1 MYDDCS
7 GKGGA
12 IALSVRKYPFLP
24 TLPLAAILRKDRT
37 TLRTQAEQPSE
48 TIKMVDNAL
57 NVLDLL
63 RVTKGSLGVN
73 EIAKQCQLTASTT
86 CRILKT
92 LEMAGWAFQTNDDR
106 YIVGGKISFVTEKDN
121 LYLALREVALY
132 VMKEY
137 TAKYNQAMNLLV
149 RDGAY
154 CTILQQSRTN
164 KLMDYTPPLRTTLP
178 FYACAGGKIL
188 LSELPV
194 SLMEQIINSCEM
206 VPLTPCT
213 ITDPAVFRQAIREA
227 ERNGYAFDHSESV
240 MNGTCIAVPIRNY
253 SGTII
258 ATLSFSG
265 FIGVE
270 DTSTLLPYLEPL
282 REASERITSRLYATW
297 KH

>member
-1 MYDDCS
+1 MT
-7 GKGGA
+7 
-12 IALSVRKYPFLP
+12 V
-24 TLPLAAILRKDRT
+24 
-37 TLRTQAEQPSE
+37 RTQTEQSGD

-57 NVLDLL
+57 TVLDLL
-63 RVTKGSLGVN
+63 RLTKGSLGVN
-73 EIAKQCQLTASTT
+73 EIAKQCALTASTT

-92 LEMAGWAFQTNDDR
+92 LEADGWAFQTSDDR

-121 LYLALREVALY
+121 FYLALREVSLY

-137 TAKYNQAMNLLV
+137 TARYNQAMNLLV

-188 LSELPV
+188 LSELPS
-194 SLMEQIINSCEM
+194 SLTEQILTSCEM
-206 VPLTPCT
+206 VPLTPHT
-213 ITDPAVFRQAIREA
+213 ITDPEQFRKAIREA
-227 ERNGYAFDHSESV
+227 ARNGYAFDHNESV
-240 MNGTCIAVPIRNY
+240 INGTCIAVPVRNY
-253 SGTII
+253 TGTIV

-270 DTSTLLPYLEPL
+270 DTDTLLPYLEPL
-282 REASERITSRLYATW
+282 REASQKITSRLYATW

>member
-154 CTILQQSRTN
+154 CTILQQS
-164 KLMDYTPPLRTTLP
+164 
-178 FYACAGGKIL
+178 
-188 LSELPV
+188 
-194 SLMEQIINSCEM
+194 
-206 VPLTPCT
+206 VP
-213 ITDPAVFRQAIREA
+213 
-227 ERNGYAFDHSESV
+227 
-240 MNGTCIAVPIRNY
+240 
-253 SGTII
+253 
-258 ATLSFSG
+258 
-265 FIGVE
+265 
-270 DTSTLLPYLEPL
+270 TS
-282 REASERITSRLYATW
+282 
-297 KH
+297 